1 MLKGNDVPAVMA
13 RVETAMARGSRSR
26 DPLASSV
33 VFVHDLVPDDLGISA
48 LRHPAAIQVEFP
60 SGSARPYVGQAIT
73 FGKRVFRRGVRW
85 YSTPIAEQQT
95 RFNNASLDLAER
107 LHLENDRLAT
117 EVDELRADLQRALT
131 TVERLEADV
140 DALVA
145 GGAGRP
151 GGSVDQESSQ
161 LRPSVQASLDYRGFE
176 DRHRG
181 DVGDIKALLR
191 PYLDHFRDCS
201 RVVDIG
207 SGRGEFLALLRD
219 AGISAYGVDLDAG
232 MVAACHEQ
240 DLEAVVANGIDHLRS
255 LEPGSVDGVFCSQ
268 VAEHLTTTELVTL
281 LQVAHR
287 KLAPGGR
294 ILLETPNPET
304 LSIFASFFYVDLT
317 HIKPVH
323 PEAMVWALESAGFVG
338 VKVERVQPVPP
349 GARLDPVPADLAGQE
364 GWRTVAAN
372 TERLNALVYG
382 PQHYAAIARKG
393 TSAA

>member
-13 RVETAMARGSRSR
+13 RVETAMARASRSR
-26 DPLASSV
+26 DPEASSV
-33 VFVHDLVPDDLGISA
+33 TFVHDLVPDDLGISA
-48 LRHPAAIQVEFP
+48 LRHPATIQTEFP

-107 LHLENDRLAT
+107 LHLENDRLAS

-131 TVERLEADV
+131 AVERLEADV
-140 DALVA
+140 EAVS
-145 GGAGRP
+145 GG
-151 GGSVDQESSQ
+151 GGVGGVVPAEDSSQ
-161 LRPSVQASLDYRGFE
+161 LRPSVQAALDYRGFE

-181 DVGDIKALLR
+181 DVGDIQTLLR
-191 PYLDHFRDCS
+191 PYLEHFRDCE

-207 SGRGEFLALLRD
+207 CGRGEFLSLLRET
-219 AGISAYGVDLDAG
+219 GISAYGVDLDTG
-232 MVAACHEQ
+232 MVAACQEQ
-240 DLEAVVANGIDHLRS
+240 DLEAVVGNGIDHLRG
-255 LEPGSVDGVFCSQ
+255 LEPGSIDGVFCSQ
-268 VAEHLTTTELVTL
+268 VAEHLTTTELVAL
-281 LQVAHR
+281 LQLAHR

-294 ILLETPNPET
+294 IVLETPNPES

-338 VKVERVQPVPP
+338 VKVERVQPVPA
-349 GARLDPVPADLAGQE
+349 GARLDPLPDDLAGQD

-393 TSAA
+393 TASA